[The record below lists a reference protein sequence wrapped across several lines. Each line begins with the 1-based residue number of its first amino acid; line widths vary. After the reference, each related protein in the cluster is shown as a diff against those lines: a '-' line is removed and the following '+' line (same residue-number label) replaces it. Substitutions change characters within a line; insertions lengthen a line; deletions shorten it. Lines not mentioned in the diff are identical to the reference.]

1 MNRILGNMLNEKSIA
16 LFLKVIYNTINE
28 EFANRSLNEKEG
40 ILWLLQNKEILYY
53 CYYLSGGR

>member
-28 EFANRSLNEKEG
+28 EFANSSLNEKEG

>member
-1 MNRILGNMLNEKSIA
+1 MLNEKSIA